1 MTRYLVNESGDFRHG
16 EEGVF
21 NGDQCIFMA
30 PPAHLVP
37 ELMSDLFNWM
47 NKSRNTIH
55 PLILASVFHYEFVLS
70 IHFLMEMQNGKAM
83 AHRYSRKNGSLY
95 LNIFLSKAR
104 LRNSRLNIMTQSPN
118 AIGQALPLTL
128 LNLCCHRLIKFWMTS
143 RPKSMKKTICSQIMF
158 RNYFL

>member
-55 PLILASVFHYEFVLS
+55 PLILASVFHYEFVF
-70 IHFLMEMQNGKAM
+70 IHPFSDGNGRMARAM
-83 AHRYSRKNGSLY
+83 AHRYSRKMEAY
-95 LNIFLSKAR
+95 I
-104 LRNSRLNIMTQSPN
+104 
-118 AIGQALPLTL
+118 
-128 LNLCCHRLIKFWMTS
+128 
-143 RPKSMKKTICSQIMF
+143 
-158 RNYFL
+158 